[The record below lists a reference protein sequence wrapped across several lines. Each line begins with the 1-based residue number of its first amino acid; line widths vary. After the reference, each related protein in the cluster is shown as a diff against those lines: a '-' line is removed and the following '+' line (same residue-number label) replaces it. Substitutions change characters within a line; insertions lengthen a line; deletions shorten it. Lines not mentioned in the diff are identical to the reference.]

1 MGKQNLFRVVSLIA
15 FVTILSK
22 VAGFARDLVI
32 AGAYGASISSDAY
45 FYAYQIPALAL
56 ILLGGLGGPF
66 HTATIAVFA
75 KRLVDTKENIPEH
88 ENKLLSSYLTFI
100 FIGFSIVALLVGFFA
115 MPIMKVVASSASLE
129 LQQLAAEMLVIM
141 SPILLIGGLI
151 GVFYGLLN
159 VYGKYFWPSI
169 APLIS
174 SIAIIV
180 AVVGFGGGYGAMALA
195 IGTLIGACGM
205 LIVQLPQFF
214 KAGFKIKPCF
224 NYKLDGF
231 KNIGE
236 ILFPAMIGTTIGQ
249 TNVYVDM
256 FFVSGLPEGGWT
268 SIVYANRLLQLPIG
282 VLLTAMLVPIFPIFT
297 EFVAKNDMASLK
309 RYAHQTVTSLWFIA
323 FPILVFILLFSVDGI
338 RVLLE
343 RGEFDHED
351 TLMVG
356 QALLFLSFSIIP
368 YVARDTVTRIFY
380 AFGDSKTPLYVG
392 LLAISVNALMDWIL
406 VGPLGVGGI
415 TLSTTIVTLFN
426 MTLLVILLRY
436 KVKDISLRKIIKPAL
451 IILVSS
457 SLMAG
462 VCYGLNYLWLLYL
475 PDSVIYTFV
484 KLVILAV
491 VGFGFYSLMTILLG
505 LEESR
510 KLFMKIW
517 TKVRSKL

>member
-1 MGKQNLFRVVSLIA
+1 MGKQSLFKVVSLIA
-15 FVTILSK
+15 VVTILSK
-22 VAGFARDLVI
+22 VAGFFRDLVI

-75 KRLVDTKENIPEH
+75 KRLVDKKDNIPDH
-88 ENKLLSSYLTFI
+88 ENKLLSSYLTFT
-100 FIGFSIVALLVGFFA
+100 FIGFSIASVLIGIFAL
-115 MPIMKVVASSASLE
+115 PIMKMIASSASLE
-129 LQQLAAEMLVIM
+129 LQVLAADMLVIM

-151 GVFYGLLN
+151 GIFYGLLN
-159 VYGKYFWPSI
+159 VYGKYFWPSLS
-169 APLIS
+169 PLIS

-180 AVVGFGGGYGAMALA
+180 AVIGFGQGDGAIALA
-195 IGTLIGACGM
+195 LGTLIGSFGM

-214 KAGFKIKPCF
+214 KTGFKIKPCL

-268 SIVYANRLLQLPIG
+268 SIVYANRLIQLPIG

-297 EFVAKNDMASLK
+297 EFVAKNDMESLK
-309 RYAHQTVTSLWFIA
+309 KYAHQTVASLWFIS

-343 RGEFDHED
+343 RGQFDHED
-351 TLMVG
+351 TIMVS
-356 QALLFLSFSIIP
+356 QALVFLSFSIIP

-380 AFGDSKTPLYVG
+380 AFGDSRTPLYVG
-392 LLAISVNALMDWIL
+392 LLAIVVNALMDWLL

-426 MTLLVILLRY
+426 MTLLVILLRF
-436 KVKDISLRKIIKPAL
+436 KVKDISLRKIVKPAS
-451 IILVSS
+451 IILVSGA
-457 SLMAG
+457 LMAG
-462 VCYGLNYLWLLYL
+462 ICLGLNYLWVLYL
-475 PDSVIYTFV
+475 PDSLIYVCIKLTVIAIISFS
-484 KLVILAV
+484 
-491 VGFGFYSLMTILLG
+491 FYGIATIFLG

-510 KLFMKIW
+510 KIFVKIL
-517 TKVRSKL
+517 TKVQSKL